1 MPEGRDAHL
10 VRVTVL
16 AVIGLVVAL
25 CLPSAGRDSAG
36 EAPGVPTGVSVVS
49 GQGVGD
55 GP

>member
-1 MPEGRDAHL
+1 MPECRDAHL

-25 CLPSAGRDSAG
+25 GLPSAGRDSAG
-36 EAPGVPTGVSVVS
+36 EVPGVSTGVSVVS

-55 GP
+55 GL